1 MNKVIISLILAIVI
15 VIGGLIGYG
24 VTHETIDA
32 GYVGYVYDRTASPT
46 VASSSLA
53 PVHNLE
59 IVVKW

>member
-46 VASSSLA
+46 DDMSLKA
-53 PVHNLE
+53 LR
-59 IVVKW
+59 